1 MKTKIIFFSFL
12 IENNTPLI
20 VFGTGNALRQFIF
33 SKDLAK
39 LFIWALNEY
48 NEIEPIIFSVDE
60 TDEITI
66 KEAVNELIKAM
77 NFKGE
82 VIVLKKI
89 MKINLIL

>member
-1 MKTKIIFFSFL
+1 
-12 IENNTPLI
+12 
-20 VFGTGNALRQFIF
+20 
-33 SKDLAK
+33 LAK

-77 NFKGE
+77 NFKGA

-89 MKINLIL
+89 TDSKICFSRTKRLFLPCTF

>member
-1 MKTKIIFFSFL
+1 
-12 IENNTPLI
+12 
-20 VFGTGNALRQFIF
+20 
-33 SKDLAK
+33 LAK

-89 MKINLIL
+89 IKIYLIYYIYYILKKYIYSMIH